1 MMQHGITMAAGERHQ
16 LTRPHIFVVNGE
28 SSFLNLMRDLLQD
41 EEYNVTTTNF
51 VPETLEQVIAL
62 NPGVLIIDLAVGKRS
77 GWDLLERLHA
87 TAATVGIPVIIV
99 STQPAYLT
107 QAREQAARYGAAGL
121 LSKPFN
127 LEDMLSLIE
136 VALVSL
142 HADAP
147 A

>member
-1 MMQHGITMAAGERHQ
+1 MQHGITMEAVERHQ
-16 LTRPHIFVVNGE
+16 LTRPHILVVNGE

-87 TAATVGIPVIIV
+87 TAATAGIPVIVV

-107 QAREQAARYGAAGL
+107 QAREQVARYGAVGL

-142 HADAP
+142 HADVP

>member
-1 MMQHGITMAAGERHQ
+1 MQHGITMEAGERHQ

-28 SSFLNLMRDLLQD
+28 PSFLNLMRDLLQD

-87 TAATVGIPVIIV
+87 TAATAGIPVVV

-127 LEDMLSLIE
+127 LEEMLSLIE